1 MNEPPQSPDPF
12 GMTQPIPIVTPQS
25 ASQPPPGYAGPVA
38 APYVHTFGNVPFY
51 LLTRFAA
58 FVIDVFLIAYLIAT
72 FGFHA
77 FEAGYLAYGSRS
89 EGGFI
94 SLVLSSLAIA
104 FTFAYLCEALTGTT
118 LGKALF
124 ALHTRAVDGRHAGGG
139 RVFMRYLLRPIDL
152 LAIGPLLALVTPK
165 HRRIGDFAGGTVVSR
180 SRFGPIAPIV
190 GILLLAGLAY
200 AQIAYGGGLTSAIEV
215 GAEASNFG
223 PDIIGKAAHGVGLT
237 GVPLPVPLPSS
248 SPSPAPSPSDASGSF
263 ATASPQTPSPGAAT
277 EESPAAMPSS
287 DAASEAPDDAQSP
300 SDDTTDEPQATPTGR
315 ILSE

>member
-12 GMTQPIPIVTPQS
+12 GTTQSIPIVTPQPQPQPQPQ
-25 ASQPPPGYAGPVA
+25 ASVPA
-38 APYVHTFGNVPFY
+38 ASGAVPYVHAFGNVPFY

-58 FVIDVFLIAYLIAT
+58 FVVDVFLVAYLIAT

-89 EGGFI
+89 EGGFL

-104 FTFAYLCEALTGTT
+104 FTFAFLCEALTGTT
-118 LGKALF
+118 IGKALF

-139 RVFMRYLLRPIDL
+139 RVFVRYLLRPIDL
-152 LAIGPLLALVTPK
+152 LLIGPLLALVTPK
-165 HRRIGDFAGGTVVSR
+165 HRRLGDFAGGTVVSR

-223 PDIIGKAAHGVGLT
+223 PDLIGKAAHGVGLS
-237 GVPLPVPLPSS
+237 GVPLPAVPVPLPS
-248 SPSPAPSPSDASGSF
+248 PSPSDATGSF
-263 ATASPQTPSPGAAT
+263 ATDSPATPSPAASD
-277 EESPAAMPSS
+277 EAPAVEPSS
-287 DAASEAPDDAQSP
+287 DAATDAPDGAQSP
-300 SDDTTDEPQATPTGR
+300 SDDSTDEPQATAAPESPR
-315 ILSE
+315 NS